1 MDSSGKTL
9 AAFIAGAIAG
19 AGLGLL
25 LAPEKGTVT
34 RDKLKGSFDGLSEK
48 AKEAYMK
55 AQNAYE
61 DFMKETKKTD
71 NTEEK
76 A

>member
-25 LAPEKGTVT
+25 LAPEKGTIT
-34 RDKLKGSFDGLSEK
+34 REKLKDSFDGFSDK
-48 AKEAYMK
+48 AKEAYLK

-61 DFMKETKKTD
+61 DFLKESKKTD
-71 NTEEK
+71 NSEQ
-76 A
+76 